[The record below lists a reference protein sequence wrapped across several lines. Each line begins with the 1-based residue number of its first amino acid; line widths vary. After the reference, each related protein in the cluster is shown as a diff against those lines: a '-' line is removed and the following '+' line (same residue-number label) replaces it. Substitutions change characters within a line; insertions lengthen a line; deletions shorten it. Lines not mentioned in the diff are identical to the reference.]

1 MLQAI
6 KVWLFRCYYSFISF
20 WAWRRGSRKIAHR
33 PLTISTGSTP
43 LRARLYANEQGATKP
58 LIVYFHGGG
67 WVIGNLANYQPVCQ
81 ELSNSTGHSV
91 IAIEYRLAPE
101 HPFPAAPDDC
111 LAATRNLAT
120 RAGELAPCN
129 GRLVIAGDSAGAN
142 LATCTCLDIDGGAR
156 ESIVGELLIYPATD
170 HYMAGFGSYVEK
182 ASSQA
187 LTTGLMHWF
196 WDTYLADLPAEAP
209 AAQRAFPQRSGELSS
224 LPPTFLV
231 TAENDPLR
239 DEGKA
244 YAGQLQQAGVPVSL
258 HHFDNADHGF
268 ACSEGPTADFR
279 LLMAKITAWLEQ
291 LK

>member
-244 YAGQLQQAGVPVSL
+244 YAGQLQQAGVPVSY

-279 LLMAKITAWLEQ
+279 LLMAQITAWLEQ

>member
-1 MLQAI
+1 MMQAI
-6 KVWLFRCYYSFISF
+6 KVWLFRWYYSFISF
-20 WAWRRGSRKIAHR
+20 WVWRRGSRKIAHR
-33 PLTISTGSTP
+33 ALTISTGSTP

-111 LAATRNLAT
+111 LAATRDLAT

-142 LATCTCLDIDGGAR
+142 LATCTCLDIDGAAR

-170 HYMAGFGSYVEK
+170 HYTAGFGSYVEK

-279 LLMAKITAWLEQ
+279 LLMAQITAWLEQ

>member
-6 KVWLFRCYYSFISF
+6 KVWLARWYYSFISF

-33 PLTISTGSTP
+33 GLTIPGGSTP
-43 LRARLYANEQGATKP
+43 LRARLYANAQGATKP

-101 HPFPAAPDDC
+101 HPFPAAPEDC
-111 LAATRNLAT
+111 LTATRDLAT
-120 RAGELAPCN
+120 RAGKLAPCN

-142 LATCTCLDIDGGAR
+142 LATCTCLDIGGGAR

-170 HYMAGFGSYVEK
+170 HYTAGFGSYVEK

-187 LTTGLMHWF
+187 LTAGLMHWF
-196 WDTYLADLPAEAP
+196 WDTYLADLSAEAP
-209 AAQRAFPQRSGELSS
+209 AAQRAFPQRSGKLAS

-244 YAGQLQQAGVPVSL
+244 YARQLQQNGVPVSH
-258 HHFDNADHGF
+258 HHFDSADHGF

-279 LLMAKITAWLEQ
+279 LLMTKITAWLEQ